1 VSIIPSL
8 LVRPPAPVL
17 ASAPRERDADMR
29 GRTLVL
35 GFLVFVAI
43 FLAGLIWTQYFAYY
57 ERQKGVGTLAIA
69 GAVVPV
75 ADYDGIDSASS
86 PLKLRGCLEIDPA
99 RVARLAPPPAPQA
112 TPLNPPFWFRCF
124 DAGRLTD
131 DLASGAARAYDI
143 GRDQPEGFDLMLAVY
158 PDGRAYVWRQLNQRF
173 AD

>member
-1 VSIIPSL
+1 
-8 LVRPPAPVL
+8 
-17 ASAPRERDADMR
+17 MR